1 MIGSSQNYRENIPE
15 NDFEYKKKTRVKVN
29 PGLSANQP
37 SNNWALFISS
47 YINFVENHYTEVK
60 LRGPLEKVR
69 INSCP
74 Y

>member
-15 NDFEYKKKTRVKVN
+15 NDFEHKKKTRVKVN
-29 PGLSANQP
+29 PGLSA
-37 SNNWALFISS
+37 NNWALFISS